1 VTKSISLT
9 AHAKLNLALAVV
21 GKRDDGYHELR
32 SVFATIALSDDV
44 RVAAHRRLEVR
55 NTIRVDDEIATR
67 AVIALAAASAHTP
80 HAFVRIRKRI
90 PVAAGLGG
98 GSSDAAAVLRGL
110 ATLWG
115 LNGEVVRSDG
125 VDRPGNAV
133 DLVKVAAEVGSDV
146 PFFTSGSPVAL
157 VSGRGE
163 HVKPLR
169 TPTDPLFAVV
179 LRPTLRLATK
189 DVFAAHA
196 AEDRGAAAH
205 VDAMAEAFERGAVT
219 PDLLRVHA
227 ANDLLAAATRRC
239 EAIASWQATAAARGV
254 ALFLTGSGPTLFAIA
269 DDRADALRVARI
281 LRRAGLRAHA
291 YQLAV

>member
-1 VTKSISLT
+1 MSKSISLT
-9 AHAKLNLALAVV
+9 AHAKLNLALAVL
-21 GKRDDGYHELR
+21 GKRDDGYHDLR
-32 SVFATIALSDDV
+32 SVFATVALSDDV
-44 RVAAHRRLEVR
+44 RVAKHRRLEVR
-55 NTIRVDDEIATR
+55 NTVRVDDEIAAH
-67 AVIALAAASAHTP
+67 AVSALARARGHAP

-110 ATLWG
+110 DELWR
-115 LNGEVVRSDG
+115 GEDDG
-125 VDRPGNAV
+125 SRGDDLARAGISGE
-133 DLVKVAAEVGSDV
+133 LVKIAASVGSDV
-146 PFFTSGSPVAL
+146 PFFASAAPVAL

-169 TPTDPLFAVV
+169 NPTGPLFAVV
-179 LRPTLRLATK
+179 LRATLRLATK
-189 DVFAAHA
+189 DVFAAYS

-205 VDAMAEAFERGAVT
+205 VDAMEAAFERGAVT

-239 EAIASWQATAAARGV
+239 EAIAAWQATAASRGV
-254 ALFLTGSGPTLFAIA
+254 ALYLTGSGPTLFAIA
-269 DDRADALRVARI
+269 DDRPDALRIARI

-291 YQLAV
+291 HQLFV

>member
-1 VTKSISLT
+1 VGKSVSIA
-9 AHAKLNLALAVV
+9 AHAKLNLSLAVV

-55 NTIRVDDEIATR
+55 NTMRVDDEIAAR
-67 AVIALAAASAHTP
+67 AVVALASANGHEP

-90 PVAAGLGG
+90 PLAAGLGG

-115 LNGEVVRSDG
+115 LGG
-125 VDRPGNAV
+125 DRADAKV
-133 DLVKVAAEVGSDV
+133 DLLKVAAGVGSDV
-146 PFFTSGSPVAL
+146 PFFARAAPVAL

-169 TPTDPLFAVV
+169 TPKGPVFAVV

-189 DVFAAHA
+189 DVFAAYRP
-196 AEDRGAAAH
+196 EDTGAAAH
-205 VDAMAEAFERGAVT
+205 VDAMASAFERGAVT

-239 EAIASWQATAAARGV
+239 EAIASWQATAAARGI
-254 ALFLTGSGPTLFAIA
+254 ALFLTGSGPTLFALA

-281 LRRAGLRAHA
+281 LKRAGLRAHA
-291 YQLAV
+291 HALFV

>member
-1 VTKSISLT
+1 VAKSLSLT

-32 SVFATIALSDDV
+32 SVFATIALADDV
-44 RVAAHRRLEVR
+44 RVAANRRLEVR
-55 NTIRVDDEIATR
+55 NTIKVGDEIAAR
-67 AVIALAAASAHTP
+67 AVIALAAASGHEP

-90 PVAAGLGG
+90 PIAAGLGG

-115 LNGEVVRSDG
+115 
-125 VDRPGNAV
+125 V
-133 DLVKVAAEVGSDV
+133 DLDLLKVAAEVGSDV
-146 PFFTSGSPVAL
+146 PFFVRESPVAV

-169 TPTDPLFAVV
+169 TPTDQLFAVV

-189 DVFAAHA
+189 EVFAAYTP
-196 AEDRGAAAH
+196 EDRGAGAH
-205 VDAMAEAFERGAVT
+205 VDAMVAAFERGAVT

-269 DDRADALRVARI
+269 DDRADALRVGRI

-291 YQLAV
+291 HQLFV

>member
-1 VTKSISLT
+1 MGRSVSLV

-44 RVAAHRRLEVR
+44 RVAVHRRLEVR
-55 NTIRVDDEIATR
+55 NSVKVSDEIAAR
-67 AVIALAAASAHTP
+67 AVTALAAANGHEP

-90 PVAAGLGG
+90 PIAAGLGG

-110 ATLWG
+110 ASLWK
-115 LNGEVVRSDG
+115 
-125 VDRPGNAV
+125 VDA
-133 DLVKVAAEVGSDV
+133 DLVKVAADVGSDV
-146 PFFTSGSPVAL
+146 PFFASGSAVAL

-163 HVKPLR
+163 RVKPLR

-189 DVFAAHA
+189 DVFAAYKP
-196 AEDRGAAAH
+196 EERGAAAH
-205 VDAMAEAFERGAVT
+205 VDAIATAFERGVVT

-269 DDRADALRVARI
+269 DDRPDALRVGRI